1 MTKAEEYKIKQA
13 EYQILKICREAGID
27 RIVLSNLASTL
38 PIDLNLID
46 WEKYKNRGN
55 YASIS
60 DTRKI
65 ITDSENINLAAER
78 ENEIISLAEFAGD
91 FT

>member
-1 MTKAEEYKIKQA
+1 MTKSEEYKIKQA
-13 EYQILKICREAGID
+13 EFEIIDICREAGID
-27 RIVLSNLASTL
+27 RVTLCNLASKL
-38 PIDLNLID
+38 PIDLKLIE
-46 WEKYKNRGN
+46 WEKNKNRGN

>member
-1 MTKAEEYKIKQA
+1 MTKSEEYKIKQA
-13 EYQILKICREAGID
+13 EFEIIDICREAGID
-27 RIVLSNLASTL
+27 RVTLCNLSSKL
-38 PIDLNLID
+38 PIDLKLIE
-46 WEKYKNRGN
+46 WEKNKNRGN